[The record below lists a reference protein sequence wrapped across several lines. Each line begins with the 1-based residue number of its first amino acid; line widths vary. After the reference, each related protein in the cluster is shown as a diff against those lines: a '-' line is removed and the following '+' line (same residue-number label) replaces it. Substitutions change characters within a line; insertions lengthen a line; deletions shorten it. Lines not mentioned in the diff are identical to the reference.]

1 MTHPDLAALLD
12 QYCMGLEA
20 EIALLKR
27 LEQVAARQRAVSS
40 SEDLAGFTGI
50 ADERDRLMAGLV
62 AIEQEVRALRDRL
75 TPVQDDVRELPAFE
89 VAVHLHRAAVGMVA
103 NILQTDQGSL
113 QALAE
118 AESARRAA
126 ARALENGETT
136 LAAYRRLAA
145 TPPHATLVSK
155 KA

>member
-1 MTHPDLAALLD
+1 MNQPDLAALLD

-27 LEQVAARQRAVSS
+27 LEQVAARQRAVSAS
-40 SEDLAGFTGI
+40 DDLSGFSAI
-50 ADERDRLMAGLV
+50 AHERDRLMAGLV
-62 AIEQEVRALRDRL
+62 AIEQEVRGLRDRL
-75 TPVQDDVRELPAFE
+75 APLQDELRGLPAFDA
-89 VAVHLHRAAVGMVA
+89 AVHLHRAAVGMVA
-103 NILQTDQGSL
+103 NILQTDQTSL

-118 AESARRAA
+118 AEAARRAA
-126 ARALENGETT
+126 ARALESGETT

-155 KA
+155 KG

>member
-1 MTHPDLAALLD
+1 MNQTDLAALLD
-12 QYCMGLEA
+12 QYCLGLEA
-20 EIALLKR
+20 EITLLKR

-40 SEDLAGFTGI
+40 SDDLSGVSGI

-62 AIEQEVRALRDRL
+62 AIEQEVRGLRDRL
-75 TPVQDDVRELPAFE
+75 APLQDEVRHLPAFE
-89 VAVHLHRAAVGMVA
+89 AAVHLHRAAVGMVA
-103 NILQTDQGSL
+103 NILQTDQASL
-113 QALAE
+113 QALAD

-126 ARALENGETT
+126 ARALEHGETT

-155 KA
+155 KG